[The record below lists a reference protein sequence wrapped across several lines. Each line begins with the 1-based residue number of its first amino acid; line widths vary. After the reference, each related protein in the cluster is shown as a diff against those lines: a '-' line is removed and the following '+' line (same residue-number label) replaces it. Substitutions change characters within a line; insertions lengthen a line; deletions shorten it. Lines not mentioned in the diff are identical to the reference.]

1 MPEDKNRIGR
11 ALHDL
16 AATCNDAAEGYAK
29 AAKAVH
35 DADLSNWLARVSD
48 ERERFAADLEK
59 AVQDTGGS
67 ARQDLHEGG
76 ILHRGWVDLE
86 QSLRPKDEREI
97 LQECVAG
104 DTGTLKHY
112 DHTLAEDLPAGVRSV
127 VESQRRTVEDNLAT
141 LRGRA
146 NQHRTQHA

>member
-1 MPEDKNRIGR
+1 MAEDKDRITR

-29 AAKAVH
+29 AAKAIH
-35 DADLSNWLARVSD
+35 DTGLSDWLARVSD

-59 AVQDTGGS
+59 AVEQAGGA

-76 ILHRGWVDLE
+76 ILHSGWVDLE
-86 QSLRPKDEREI
+86 QSLRPKDEREV

-104 DTGTLKHY
+104 DTGALKHY
-112 DHTLAEDLPAGVRSV
+112 DHTLAEALPPGIRSI
-127 VESQRRTVEDNLAT
+127 VESQRRTVEDNLST

-146 NQHRTQHA
+146 NQQRSAHA